1 MGRTT
6 SVLVDQTKRKLN
18 IPSWQF
24 KELPGLVVGVVVV
37 VVVVAAN
44 DLTKIRFCKIKKNG
58 NYEF

>member
-24 KELPGLVVGVVVV
+24 KELPGLVVVVV

-44 DLTKIRFCKIKKNG
+44 GLTKIRF
-58 NYEF
+58 F